1 MFQAG
6 PVKPAT
12 ALHML
17 WSGCETPFT
26 GFCAFKHTVPNCGTV
41 WKVVE
46 SFKSGA
52 LLAEVSHWEACLE
65 I

>member
-1 MFQAG
+1 MKHPSLASVLLNMWSLAG
-6 PVKPAT
+6 
-12 ALHML
+12 
-17 WSGCETPFT
+17 
-26 GFCAFKHTVPNCGTV
+26 GTV

-52 LLAEVSHWEACLE
+52 LVAEVSHWEACLE